1 MAVPY
6 NTAIICEK
14 KNFFFTYSLC
24 EKKKEYHNYCYFN
37 IMHLHPP
44 ARQANTCLREPQG
57 PCQPSNKHFAKYA
70 RSLFLQNV
78 EAT

>member
-6 NTAIICEK
+6 NTGIFFVGK
-14 KNFFFTYSLC
+14 KK
-24 EKKKEYHNYCYFN
+24 KKKEYPDYCYFN

-44 ARQANTCLREPQG
+44 ARQAKTCLREPQG
-57 PCQPSNKHFAKYA
+57 PCQPSNKYFAKYA
-70 RSLFLQNV
+70 RSPFLQKV